1 MHVGLDLKVER
12 IRARV
17 TATELA
23 VRMGVSRQRV
33 SQLEAADDVTPA
45 MAQRYRDALL
55 QLAAPLQNQGKAAAS
70 DHAHTSQEPLI
81 PAEAMA

>member
-33 SQLEAADDVTPA
+33 SQLEAASDVTPA
-45 MAQRYRDALL
+45 MAQRYREALL
-55 QLAAPLQNQGKAAAS
+55 QVAPSSQNPS
-70 DHAHTSQEPLI
+70 REHDPQEPRSE
-81 PAEAMA
+81 EAVA